1 MNKPY
6 IDEKINDESYIRLF
20 KNDISPSEMVWHRDY
35 ETRTIEVLEGEGW
48 MFQMDNQIPVELF
61 VGDKLCI
68 PKMEY
73 HRVYRIGSSDLKIK
87 ICE

>member
-6 IDEKINDESYIRLF
+6 IDKKTNDESYERLF
-20 KNDISPSEMVWHRDY
+20 KHDVNDDEMVWHRDH
-35 ETRTIEVLEGEGW
+35 ESREIEILEGVGW
-48 MFQMDNQIPVELF
+48 MLQCDNQLPFELRI
-61 VGDKLCI
+61 GDKLCI

-73 HRVYRIGSSDLKIK
+73 HRIYRIGSSDLKIK

>member
-6 IDEKINDESYIRLF
+6 IDEKINNDTYERVF
-20 KNDISPSEMVWHRDY
+20 KYDIDPSEMVWHRDR
-35 ETRTIEVLEGEGW
+35 ETREIEILEGNGW
-48 MFQMDNQIPVELF
+48 MLQLDNRLPIELCP
-61 VGDKLCI
+61 GDKLCI

-73 HRVYRIGSSDLKIK
+73 HRIYRIGGSDLKIK